1 MKALVTAPI
10 AAVLIVATQL
20 AAVPAARQQATFRA
34 RTDIVP
40 VDVSVKDR
48 QRPVTGLRAE
58 DFQLLD
64 NEITQQVTE
73 VSYGK
78 VPIDV
83 TVVLDLS
90 RSVTGLLLQ
99 RLRAAIRQLMT
110 DLGKDDRLKL
120 VTFNT
125 RVSRTIDFTN
135 NLEAVDLALR
145 QAIPG
150 GGSSIWDAVGVSLV
164 AASHPDRRQ
173 MIVVFTDASDITSAL
188 DDDMLLDV
196 ARRTN
201 ASVFSV
207 VPTAISF
214 AGPAG
219 RVVRSGITTSREGLQ
234 TFRALATETGGAYIP
249 VAAGNSADLT
259 ATFRRALDDF
269 RTTYVLHFT
278 PTGVSREGFHE
289 LRVTVKGRS
298 NLDIRARRGYFW

>member
-1 MKALVTAPI
+1 MKAPVAASILGCLV
-10 AAVLIVATQL
+10 VAL
-20 AAVPAARQQATFRA
+20 LFAAVPAARQQATFRV
-34 RTDIVP
+34 RTDIVA

-48 QRPVTGLRAE
+48 QRPVASLRAE
-58 DFQLLD
+58 DFQLFD
-64 NEITQQVTE
+64 NDVAQQVTD

-90 RSVTGLLLQ
+90 RSVTGSLLE
-99 RLRAAIRQLMT
+99 RLRRATRQLMA
-110 DLGKDDRLKL
+110 DLGKEDRLKL

-125 RVSRTIDFTN
+125 RVTRIIDFTN
-135 NLEAVDLALR
+135 DVREVDN
-145 QAIPG
+145 AIRRAAPG

-173 MIVVFTDASDITSAL
+173 MIVVFTDGADITSAL
-188 DDDMLLDV
+188 DDDMLLDI

-207 VPTAISF
+207 VPGGTAIV
-214 AGPAG
+214 GTG
-219 RVVRSGITTSREGLQ
+219 RVVTTTLSPLARAGVQ
-234 TFRALATETGGAYIP
+234 TFRTLATETGGTFIP
-249 VAAGNSADLT
+249 VASANADLT
-259 ATFRRALDDF
+259 DTFRRALDDF

-278 PTGVSREGFHE
+278 PTGVPREGFHE
-289 LRVTVKGRS
+289 LRVSVKGRS

>member
-1 MKALVTAPI
+1 MKAPVAAPI
-10 AAVLIVATQL
+10 AAVVVVATL
-20 AAVPAARQQATFRA
+20 FAAVPAARQQATFRA
-34 RTDIVP
+34 RTDVVP

-58 DFQLLD
+58 DFQLVD

-78 VPIDV
+78 VPIDI

-99 RLRAAIRQLMT
+99 RLRTAIRQLMT

-145 QAIPG
+145 QAVPG

-188 DDDMLLDV
+188 DEGMLLDV

-207 VPTAISF
+207 VPTAVTAIR
-214 AGPAG
+214 GG
-219 RVVRSGITTSREGLQ
+219 RVVSSGITTSREGLQ
-234 TFRALATETGGAYIP
+234 TFRALATETGGAYIA
-249 VAAGNSADLT
+249 VAAGNSTDLT

-278 PTGVSREGFHE
+278 PTGVPREGFHE
-289 LRVTVKGRS
+289 LRVSVKGRS

>member
-1 MKALVTAPI
+1 MTARIAAPI
-10 AAVLIVATQL
+10 AAAL
-20 AAVPAARQQATFRA
+20 AAVTLFAAAPAARQQATFRA
-34 RTDIVP
+34 RTDVVA

-48 QRPVTGLRAE
+48 QRPVANLRAE
-58 DFQLLD
+58 DFQLFD
-64 NEITQQVTE
+64 NNVAQQVYD

-125 RVSRTIDFTN
+125 RISRVVDFTN
-135 NLEAVDLALR
+135 DLAAVDLALR
-145 QAIPG
+145 QAVPG
-150 GGSSIWDAVGVSLV
+150 GGSSIWDAVAVSLV

-173 MIVVFTDASDITSAL
+173 MIVVFTDASDITSVL
-188 DDDMLLDV
+188 DHGMVLDV

-207 VPTAISF
+207 VPTSVAF
-214 AGPAG
+214 TTAG
-219 RVVRSGITTSREGLQ
+219 RVVRTGITTSREGIQ
-234 TFRALATETGGAYIP
+234 TFRLLATETGGTYIP
-249 VAAGNSADLT
+249 VASGGNVDLT
-259 ATFRRALDDF
+259 PTFRRALDDF

-278 PTGVSREGFHE
+278 PTGVPREGFHE
-289 LRVTVKGRS
+289 LRVEVKGRA